1 MQRALLSLNRRNT
14 CTLYI
19 FTINDINFYKEIKAE
34 QMCRV
39 VRFLT
44 YYLSYIELREFFSF
58 DFANVFKKVS

>member
-39 VRFLT
+39 VRFLSHVLLQL
-44 YYLSYIELREFFSF
+44 Y
-58 DFANVFKKVS
+58 